1 MKVSAASIT
10 GDNIDLPLPDADDS
24 SGYRIVLHGL
34 GGGRRG
40 EGGGGFGRE
49 GGGEVGTS
57 YFSNRSCVP
66 DALMTA
72 RRFTAFVVAKE
83 TPR

>member
-24 SGYRIVLHGL
+24 FGIPDRSSWLGRWEKGGR
-34 GGGRRG
+34 GGGDLA
-40 EGGGGFGRE
+40 
-49 GGGEVGTS
+49 GGEVGTS